1 MEDLSRDTW
10 IRVGTVNGALDFNR
24 NPNMQK
30 GKSVAR
36 NMAGIHILGMWEDK
50 DGGGLL
56 LLLITV
62 SVLLQWQLA
71 MLSGATLDVR
81 RRHNEQQQKGRI
93 MLGGDT
99 ESLDLEQLLD
109 PIES

>member
-1 MEDLSRDTW
+1 MSRDTW

-81 RRHNEQQQKGRI
+81 RRHNEQQQKGESWGE
-93 MLGGDT
+93 LGWRGHR
-99 ESLDLEQLLD
+99 EFRPRAAFGSN
-109 PIES
+109 